1 MKVSR
6 PLTWGI
12 IGALVGFFAG
22 LAGQDNRVLDGLAGA
37 AIQSIIWFSLAWV
50 VIKIK
55 KRKPSKVV
63 EQEIAQND
71 IEAKSSGVKLK
82 IIFLIVY
89 SFLVVLPLATQ
100 WAWSGNYEISQL
112 SSIDK
117 ISNLSSYVFSF
128 VGMID
133 IFISPALAYA
143 ITITSAVFFYR
154 KSVVKLKNKKN
165 RIALKALV
173 CFSALLIYMVITF
186 LLVIVKK

>member
-1 MKVSR
+1 MKFSR

-63 EQEIAQND
+63 EQEITQND

-82 IIFLIVY
+82 IIFLSVY
-89 SFLVVLPLATQ
+89 LFVTVASLSVYWQDEASNPYL
-100 WAWSGNYEISQL
+100 QL
-112 SSIDK
+112 SLADK
-117 ISNLSSYVFSF
+117 LYNLSTYVSSLAGF
-128 VGMID
+128 ID
-133 IFISPALAYA
+133 TFILALVYA

-165 RIALKALV
+165 RIALIALV
-173 CFSALLIYMVITF
+173 CFSAFLIYMVIPF